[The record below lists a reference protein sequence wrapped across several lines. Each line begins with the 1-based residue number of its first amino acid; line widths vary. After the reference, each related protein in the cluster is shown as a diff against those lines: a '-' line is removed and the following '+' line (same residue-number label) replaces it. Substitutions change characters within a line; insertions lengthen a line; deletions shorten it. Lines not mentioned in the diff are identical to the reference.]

1 MTDVRIAV
9 VIPTRNRASL
19 AVEAIRSLVD
29 QGRDVDIF
37 VSDNSPSP
45 DRALPDFVRG
55 LGRPEIAY
63 LRPPVCL
70 NQAAHWDWAIRQAVE
85 RSSATHFTIHYDRKI
100 MKPDA
105 LQLLGSTA
113 TSWPET
119 LISWPHDYIADMPPP
134 LRLFQ
139 PPWTGNVYALRT
151 ARLVELTSEGRA
163 TAIYSH
169 AIPLLSNCLV
179 PRSILTET
187 VERFGDLCDSTTPDS
202 CFAFRFAAQSDLY
215 LHLDRPLGV
224 IYAAGRSAGG
234 GYLRGNGDDWLDFQR
249 SWGDKPWLAAAPI
262 PGLNLGLNMLYHEYE
277 RVRLA
282 TGERFPP
289 IRFGAYLDDL
299 AIGLGLVEDSE
310 TKAAFRQVLEQKG
323 WEDRTESTPVR
334 DFIRSILID
343 PLDRHLG
350 IRLRGAT
357 ARAFRHE
364 QRALRHSLAHPR
376 RPSKQPRHLALLEP
390 VRVGALRGAEAQPE
404 T

>member
-1 MTDVRIAV
+1 
-9 VIPTRNRASL
+9 
-19 AVEAIRSLVD
+19 
-29 QGRDVDIF
+29 
-37 VSDNSPSP
+37 
-45 DRALPDFVRG
+45 
-55 LGRPEIAY
+55 
-63 LRPPVCL
+63 
-70 NQAAHWDWAIRQAVE
+70 
-85 RSSATHFTIHYDRKI
+85 

-105 LQLLGSTA
+105 LELLELA
-113 TSWPET
+113 AASWPET
-119 LISWPHDYIADMPPP
+119 LMSWPHDYVADMPPP

-139 PPWTGNVYALRT
+139 PPWTGNVFALRT

-202 CFAFRFAAQSDLY
+202 CFAFRFAAQRDLY

-224 IYAAGRSAGG
+224 TYAAGRSAGG

-249 SWGDKPWLAAAPI
+249 SWGDRPWLAAAPI
-262 PGLNLGLNMLYHEYE
+262 PGFNLGLNMLYHEYE
-277 RVRLA
+277 LVRLV

-299 AIGLGLVEDSE
+299 AIGLDLVKDSE
-310 TKAAFRQVLEQKG
+310 ARTALRQVLEEKG
-323 WEDRTESTPVR
+323 WKGRTESTPVR
-334 DFIRSILID
+334 DFIRSKLID

-357 ARAFRHE
+357 GRAFRDE

-376 RPSKQPRHLALLEP
+376 RPAKQPRHLALLEP
-390 VRVGALRGAEAQPE
+390 VRVGTLRGAEAQPE